1 MKKSFM
7 FLMGVVMVLLGSV
20 TAVSA
25 GVENSVYDIA
35 KSNSDFSILAGAVD
49 ANGLASVLDGEGAFT
64 VFAPTDAAFVAYF
77 GAGIDREATVA
88 TTLLYHVVPGKYNA
102 AAVVNSDM
110 LDTVFG
116 PDIDVEI
123 VGGKVVLNGVATV
136 VATDIEGSNGIIHV
150 IDAVLPPPVNALYQS
165 TLGDPSL
172 SIAEVAAADGRFTT
186 LLAALDA
193 AGLAGTF
200 AAPGNYTVFAP
211 TDAAFAK
218 LPAGTVEAL
227 LADPSGALT
236 DILTYHVVPDSLS
249 INQIAN
255 DSNLPTLNGKSLP
268 VGSNGQYVT
277 VDGVN
282 IVLFNIRTSNGV
294 IHAIDTVLLP

>member
-1 MKKSFM
+1 MKKSIM
-7 FLMGVVMVLLGSV
+7 FLMVIALVLLGSV

-35 KSNSDFSILAGAVD
+35 KSNSDFSTLAGAVD
-49 ANGLASVLDGEGAFT
+49 ANGLASVLDGEGEFT
-64 VFAPTDAAFVAYF
+64 VFAPTNAAFDAYF
-77 GAGIDREATVA
+77 GTGIDREATVA
-88 TTLLYHVVPGKYNA
+88 TTLLYHVVPGKYDA
-102 AAVVNSDM
+102 AAVVNSDA
-110 LDTVFG
+110 LSTVFG
-116 PDIDVEI
+116 PAIDVDI
-123 VGGKVVLNGVATV
+123 VGGNVVLDGVATV
-136 VATDIEGSNGIIHV
+136 VATDIMGSNGIVHV

-165 TLGDPSL
+165 NLGDPSL
-172 SIAEVAAADGRFTT
+172 TIAEVATADGRFTT

-211 TDAAFAK
+211 TDDAFAK

-227 LADPSGALT
+227 LADPAGALT

-255 DSNLPTLNGKSLP
+255 DSNLPTLNGQTLS
-268 VGSNGQYVT
+268 VGNNGQYVT